1 MEYSTP
7 DLCDLYPAL
16 VRIAEPVFRNYG
28 GRRSFG
34 GEAVTVRCVED
45 NSFVKETAG
54 KPGRGKVMVVDG
66 GGSVKK
72 ALLGDLI
79 AETAFQNGW
88 EGLIIYGA
96 VRDVDALESLDLG
109 IMALASIPLRTERKG
124 AGETGIPVTFAGVT
138 FSPGEFVYADATGII
153 VSSRPLTPVP
163 PR

>member
-34 GEAVTVRCVED
+34 GEVVTIKCFED
-45 NSFVKETAG
+45 NSFVKEAAG
-54 KPGRGKVMVVDG
+54 RPGRGKVMVVDG
-66 GGSVKK
+66 GGSVRK

-79 AETAFQNGW
+79 AETAFKNGW

-96 VRDVDALESLDLG
+96 VRDVEAIESLDLG
-109 IMALASIPLRTERKG
+109 VMALASIPLRTERKG
-124 AGETGIPVTFAGVT
+124 LGEMNVPVTFAGVT
-138 FSPGEFVYADATGII
+138 FSPGEYVYADSTGIL
-153 VSSRPLTPVP
+153 VSPEPLRMPGG
-163 PR
+163 

>member
-34 GEAVTVRCVED
+34 GEVVTIKCFED

-54 KPGRGKVMVVDG
+54 KPGKGKVMVVDG
-66 GGSVKK
+66 GGSLRK

-79 AETAFQNGW
+79 AGAAHENGW

-96 VRDVDALESLDLG
+96 VRDVDAISSLDLG
-109 IMALASIPLRTERKG
+109 VMALASIPLKTERKG
-124 AGETGIPVTFAGVT
+124 LGESGVPVTFAGVT
-138 FSPGEFVYADATGII
+138 FSPGEYVYADSTGII
-153 VSSRPLTPVP
+153 VSPEPLRMPGG
-163 PR
+163 

>member
-1 MEYSTP
+1 MKYSTP
-7 DLCDLYPAL
+7 DLSDLYPSL

-34 GEAVTVRCVED
+34 GEAVTIRCFED

-66 GGSVKK
+66 GGSVRK
-72 ALLGDLI
+72 ALIGDLI

-96 VRDVDALESLDLG
+96 VRDVDAIGGLDLG
-109 IMALASIPLRTERKG
+109 VMALASIPLRTERKG
-124 AGETGIPVTFAGVT
+124 LGETGVPVTFAGVT
-138 FSPGEFVYADATGII
+138 FSPGEYVYADSTGIL
-153 VSSRPLTPVP
+153 VSPEPLRMPGG
-163 PR
+163 

>member
-34 GEAVTVRCVED
+34 GEVVTIKCFED

-54 KPGRGKVMVVDG
+54 KPGRGKVMIVDG
-66 GGSVKK
+66 GGSVRK

-79 AETAFQNGW
+79 AETAFKNGW

-96 VRDVDALESLDLG
+96 VRDVEEIESLDLG
-109 IMALASIPLRTERKG
+109 VMALASIPLRTERKG
-124 AGETGIPVTFAGVT
+124 LGEMNVPVTFAGVT
-138 FSPGEFVYADATGII
+138 FSPGEYVYADSTGIL
-153 VSSRPLTPVP
+153 VSPEPLSMPD
-163 PR
+163 

>member
-34 GEAVTVRCVED
+34 GEVVTIRCFED

-66 GGSVKK
+66 GGSVRK

-96 VRDVDALESLDLG
+96 VRDVDAIESLDLG
-109 IMALASIPLRTERKG
+109 VMALASIPLRTERKG
-124 AGETGIPVTFAGVT
+124 LGEMNVPVTFAGVT
-138 FSPGEFVYADATGII
+138 FSPGEYVYADSTGIL
-153 VSSRPLTPVP
+153 VSPDPLRMPE
-163 PR
+163 